1 MLKRSALRSG
11 RNAIRATSWAISSP
25 CALKVIHPPNTRR
38 PAVFWFTPSFKTTWS
53 GSVSPL
59 PAASKSRSFR
69 CFQILER
76 PSMPFLPVY
85 TGVSSKT
92 FRYLLMG
99 PRQSLLQELQYCHWA
114 SFQHRW
120 FGPPVLVVQ
129 LSLRSTFFK
138 IYGNRTSRKRHRKNL
153 ECSPPNTLTLVYWRL
168 LLLRHRMFQS
178 CQISNRH

>member
-1 MLKRSALRSG
+1 MTNRPRLRKVSTAVNHLFVGTRPVVIHMVAGTADLLHVMLKRSALRSE

-25 CALKVIHPPNTRR
+25 CALKVIRPPNPRR
-38 PAVFWFTPSFKTTWS
+38 PAVFWFSPSFKTTWS

-99 PRQSLLQELQYCHWA
+99 PRQSLLQELQ
-114 SFQHRW
+114 
-120 FGPPVLVVQ
+120 
-129 LSLRSTFFK
+129 
-138 IYGNRTSRKRHRKNL
+138 
-153 ECSPPNTLTLVYWRL
+153 
-168 LLLRHRMFQS
+168 
-178 CQISNRH
+178 